1 MDKELYLKTAFCCM
15 VCDGNIAEEEVQL
28 IRDYTKESLVFQGL
42 DVEKLLNDYIKAIN
56 ATGMSFLNSY
66 LSEIKSI
73 DMTETEEL
81 QLVKIAIQMIEADK
95 EVLYSEIK
103 FFKRIRKC
111 LSVSDEVLNREFPD
125 KEDFFLPDIAQQEYE
140 FVLESE
146 FASIQFSLEDA
157 Q

>member
-28 IRDYTKESLVFQGL
+28 IRDYAKESLVFQGL

-125 KEDFFLPDIAQQEYE
+125 KEDFFLPDIVQQEYE

>member
-28 IRDYTKESLVFQGL
+28 IRDYAKESLVFQGL

-146 FASIQFSLEDA
+146 FASIQLSLEDA

>member
-15 VCDGNIAEEEVQL
+15 ACDGNIAEEEVQL

-56 ATGMSFLNSY
+56 ATGISFLNSY
-66 LSEIKSI
+66 FSEIKSI

-111 LSVSDEVLNREFPD
+111 LSVSAEVLYREFPD
-125 KEDFFLPDIAQQEYE
+125 KEDFFLPDIVQQEYE

>member
-15 VCDGNIAEEEVQL
+15 ACDGNIAEEEIQL

-56 ATGMSFLNSY
+56 ATGISFLNSY
-66 LSEIKSI
+66 FSEIKSI

-111 LSVSDEVLNREFPD
+111 LSVSAEVLYREFPD
-125 KEDFFLPDIAQQEYE
+125 KEDFFLPDIVQQEYE

>member
-15 VCDGNIAEEEVQL
+15 ACDGNIAEEEIQL

-111 LSVSDEVLNREFPD
+111 LSVSDEVLYREFPD
-125 KEDFFLPDIAQQEYE
+125 KEDFFLPDIAPQEYE

>member
-15 VCDGNIAEEEVQL
+15 ACDGNIAEEEVQL
-28 IRDYTKESLVFQGL
+28 IRDYAKESLVFQGL

-103 FFKRIRKC
+103 FFKRIRKN
-111 LSVSDEVLNREFPD
+111 LAVSDEVLYREFPD
-125 KEDFFLPDIAQQEYE
+125 KEDFFLPDITQQDYE

>member
-15 VCDGNIAEEEVQL
+15 ACDGNIAEEEIQL

-125 KEDFFLPDIAQQEYE
+125 KEDFFLPERINA
-140 FVLESE
+140 FVCNR
-146 FASIQFSLEDA
+146 
-157 Q
+157 

>member
-15 VCDGNIAEEEVQL
+15 ACDGNIAEEEVQL

-146 FASIQFSLEDA
+146 FASIQLSLEDA

>member
-15 VCDGNIAEEEVQL
+15 ACDGNIAEEEVQL

-66 LSEIKSI
+66 LSEIMSI

-146 FASIQFSLEDA
+146 FASIQLSLEDA

>member
-1 MDKELYLKTAFCCM
+1 MA
-15 VCDGNIAEEEVQL
+15 CDGNIAEEEVQL

-111 LSVSDEVLNREFPD
+111 LSVSDEVLYREFPD
-125 KEDFFLPDIAQQEYE
+125 QEDFFLPDIVQQDDE

>member
-15 VCDGNIAEEEVQL
+15 ACDGNIAEEEIQL

-42 DVEKLLNDYIKAIN
+42 DVKKLLNDYIKAIN
-56 ATGMSFLNSY
+56 ATGISFLNSY
-66 LSEIKSI
+66 FSEIKSI

-140 FVLESE
+140 FILESE

>member
-15 VCDGNIAEEEVQL
+15 ACDGNIAEEEVQL

-111 LSVSDEVLNREFPD
+111 LSVSDEVLYREFPD
-125 KEDFFLPDIAQQEYE
+125 KEDFFFFFFSQQEYE
-140 FVLESE
+140 FVFLSE
-146 FASIQFSLEDA
+146 FASIQFSL
-157 Q
+157 

>member
-1 MDKELYLKTAFCCM
+1 
-15 VCDGNIAEEEVQL
+15 
-28 IRDYTKESLVFQGL
+28 
-42 DVEKLLNDYIKAIN
+42 
-56 ATGMSFLNSY
+56 
-66 LSEIKSI
+66 
-73 DMTETEEL
+73 
-81 QLVKIAIQMIEADK
+81 MIEADK

-111 LSVSDEVLNREFPD
+111 LSVSDEVLYREFPD
-125 KEDFFLPDIAQQEYE
+125 KEDFFLPDIVQQEYE

>member
-15 VCDGNIAEEEVQL
+15 ACDGNIAEEEVQL

-56 ATGMSFLNSY
+56 ATGISFLNSY
-66 LSEIKSI
+66 FSEIKSI

-125 KEDFFLPDIAQQEYE
+125 KEDFFLPDIVQQEYE

>member
-1 MDKELYLKTAFCCM
+1 M
-15 VCDGNIAEEEVQL
+15 
-28 IRDYTKESLVFQGL
+28 FQGL

-111 LSVSDEVLNREFPD
+111 LSVSDEVLYREFPD

>member
-15 VCDGNIAEEEVQL
+15 ACDGNIAEEEVQL
-28 IRDYTKESLVFQGL
+28 IRDYAKESLVFQGL
-42 DVEKLLNDYIKAIN
+42 NVEKLLNDYINAIN
-56 ATGMSFLNSY
+56 AKGISFLNSY
-66 LSEIKSI
+66 LSEIKAI
-73 DMTETEEL
+73 DLTETEEL

-95 EVLYSEIK
+95 EVMYSEIK

-111 LSVSDEVLNREFPD
+111 LAVSDEVLYREFPD
-125 KEDFFLPDIAQQEYE
+125 KEDFFLPDIAEQDYE

-146 FASIQFSLEDA
+146 FASIQLSLEEA